1 MKLGLSDFWRTD
13 KIFLSKGKFT
23 IPSLFNA
30 PKPRLCSSNK
40 TNLFDENFSNN
51 SNLDDSDIYL
61 PVFPCGNNRKLY
73 IIPIIPTL
81 VKKIIINFD
90 SLKVSGLDCIPVVV
104 QKNCQPE
111 LSYILA

>member
-1 MKLGLSDFWRTD
+1 MKLGLGDFWQTA
-13 KIFLSKGKFT
+13 KIILRKGKFT
-23 IPSLFNA
+23 TPSLFNA
-30 PKPRLCSSNK
+30 PKAKLCSSSK
-40 TNLFDENFSNN
+40 TNLCDEDFSNN
-51 SNLDDSDIYL
+51 FNLDDSDIYL
-61 PVFPCGNNRKLY
+61 PVFPCGNNQKLY